1 MKKYQKSI
9 LFIFLS
15 LVFLVG
21 SFVFLKIN
29 KDYLGYAIL
38 GFTFAGIFM
47 IVGIISFLNN
57 RNPSRFY
64 ESKVKDIL
72 NTYDSILVKSSSV
85 PALEG
90 RNIILVDSIE
100 DLIDAQLEL
109 RKPICYL
116 KQTES
121 CSFILLDDREAYIY
135 TEKLN
140 DSVESPV
147 DIELNEIRISNKN
160 AEEMDSEMLR
170 DIEKTTIV
178 KLSNRKSYKVSPV
191 RKNKPLTEN
200 NSMDVPTEVVAPT
213 VEVPNTMDVPTE
225 VVVPPVEAPNSNI
238 DTSEKVVEVDNNL
251 NNSENVVTPTEVA
264 KAPVVVEDTAISEPP
279 VLLNEI
285 IDDDPKTFTEEVEL
299 I

>member
-9 LFIFLS
+9 LFIVFS
-15 LVFLVG
+15 LVFLAA
-21 SFVFLKIN
+21 SFVLLRMN

-38 GFTFAGIFM
+38 GFTIGGIFM
-47 IVGIISFLNN
+47 VVGIMTFLNN

-64 ESKVKDIL
+64 ESKVRDIL

-90 RNIILVDSIE
+90 RNIILVESID

-121 CSFILLDDREAYIY
+121 CSFILLDDKEAYIY

-140 DSVESPV
+140 DGVESPV
-147 DIELNEIRISNKN
+147 DIELNEIRIRNKN

-191 RKNKPLTEN
+191 RKNKNLADNKPVEEVVPNVEAVDSKVEASEVVDDNKAVIEEN
-200 NSMDVPTEVVAPT
+200 NAKTTEK
-213 VEVPNTMDVPTE
+213 VEVPVVKDDSVMSAPPVFIKEIVDDD
-225 VVVPPVEAPNSNI
+225 VVPF
-238 DTSEKVVEVDNNL
+238 
-251 NNSENVVTPTEVA
+251 
-264 KAPVVVEDTAISEPP
+264 VED
-279 VLLNEI
+279 EI
-285 IDDDPKTFTEEVEL
+285 EL